1 MFLLVSQSQKSFS
14 VGGYGLRGGKGRVQR
29 GLPLTEDDDST
40 DYPLLP
46 PLLLFPL
53 LINVSCAPAEHLSS
67 SAPPSLHPL
76 SGIELKLRPLLTG

>member
-1 MFLLVSQSQKSFS
+1 M
-14 VGGYGLRGGKGRVQR
+14 GGYVLRGGEGRVQR
-29 GLPLTEDDDST
+29 GLLLTEDDDN
-40 DYPLLP
+40 PLLP

-76 SGIELKLRPLLTG
+76 SGIEPKLRPLLTG